1 VYDVLVNVENR
12 DVGSVAADVEKAV
25 GTLDTPDGVNTTLR
39 GPVFTMK
46 EGTAVIGWGL
56 AVATLLVYLVMLA
69 QFRSFIDP
77 LIIMLAVPLGLA
89 GVVGLLYLTDT
100 TLNIQ
105 SLLGTL
111 MMIGIVV
118 NNSILLVDRA
128 NTNLRAGDFPH
139 DAVVSA
145 TQSRLRPI
153 LMTSLTLLASM
164 APFCFRLV
172 PGTEAMIP
180 LARAL
185 VGGMAVSTVLTLFLI
200 PSVWLLVK
208 RRQRVAV

>member
-1 VYDVLVNVENR
+1 
-12 DVGSVAADVEKAV
+12 
-25 GTLDTPDGVNTTLR
+25 
-39 GPVFTMK
+39 
-46 EGTAVIGWGL
+46 
-56 AVATLLVYLVMLA
+56 MLA

-77 LIIMLAVPLGLA
+77 LIIMLAVTLGLA

-128 NTNLRAGDFPH
+128 NTNLRSGDLPH

-145 TQSRLRPI
+145 THSRLRPI

-185 VGGMAVSTVLTLFLI
+185 VGGMAVSTILTLFLV
-200 PSVWLLVK
+200 PSVWLLVN
-208 RRQRVAV
+208 RRHRVAV

>member
-1 VYDVLVNVENR
+1 
-12 DVGSVAADVEKAV
+12 
-25 GTLDTPDGVNTTLR
+25 
-39 GPVFTMK
+39 
-46 EGTAVIGWGL
+46 
-56 AVATLLVYLVMLA
+56 
-69 QFRSFIDP
+69 
-77 LIIMLAVPLGLA
+77 MLAVPLGLA

-128 NTNLRAGDFPH
+128 NGNLLVGQSPEEAIL
-139 DAVVSA
+139 AA
-145 TQSRLRPI
+145 TRSRLRPI

-164 APFCFRLV
+164 VPFCFRLV

-200 PSVWLLVK
+200 PCVWFLVK
-208 RRQRVAV
+208 RRQQVAV